1 MKLIHLNKTLGHLDT
16 ANYIIT
22 SDFKVPIEMIRYYL
36 KKRKN
41 VIENNYL
48 FEQTWDI
55 DTLSPNLVVILIFLK
70 QASNCSIK
78 I

>member
-16 ANYIIT
+16 KNNITT
-22 SDFKVPIEMIRYYL
+22 SDFQVPIEMIGYYL
-36 KKRKN
+36 KKKKH

-55 DTLSPNLVVILIFLK
+55 DMLSPNLVGLF
-70 QASNCSIK
+70 
-78 I
+78 